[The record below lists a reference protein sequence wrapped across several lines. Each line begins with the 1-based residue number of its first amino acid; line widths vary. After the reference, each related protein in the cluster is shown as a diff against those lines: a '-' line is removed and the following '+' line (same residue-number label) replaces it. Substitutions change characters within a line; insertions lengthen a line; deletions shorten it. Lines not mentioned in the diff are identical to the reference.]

1 MKMNKHKETIQF
13 DSHALGLAFKD
24 ARERKGWTQDYL
36 AERVGKTSRT
46 IMGIENKG
54 QHPSFDLLYQL
65 ATLLEVSIDRYF
77 FIDVRTRA
85 NHHGGDSGRNTKGQR
100 NGGSRLRSLCF
111 FAILRVPLNG
121 KQCLCGHR
129 PQTLLVG
136 ARPKPVSFGPT

>member
-77 FIDVRTRA
+77 FIDVKSK
-85 NHHGGDSGRNTKGQR
+85 DSLKRKHID
-100 NGGSRLRSLCF
+100 F
-111 FAILRVPLNG
+111 
-121 KQCLCGHR
+121 
-129 PQTLLVG
+129 LLDSMTEQELTIMEG
-136 ARPKPVSFGPT
+136 TAEGIRKARETEVHD

>member
-1 MKMNKHKETIQF
+1 MNEHKETKRF

-65 ATLLEVSIDRYF
+65 ATLLDVSIDRHF
-77 FIDVRTRA
+77 FTDIKSRDSLKRKYIDFLLDSMTEQELTIIEGTAEGIHHARETEVR
-85 NHHGGDSGRNTKGQR
+85 K
-100 NGGSRLRSLCF
+100 
-111 FAILRVPLNG
+111 
-121 KQCLCGHR
+121 
-129 PQTLLVG
+129 
-136 ARPKPVSFGPT
+136 

>member
-13 DSHALGLAFKD
+13 DSHALGLALKD

-77 FIDVRTRA
+77 FIDVKSK
-85 NHHGGDSGRNTKGQR
+85 DSLKRKHID
-100 NGGSRLRSLCF
+100 F
-111 FAILRVPLNG
+111 
-121 KQCLCGHR
+121 
-129 PQTLLVG
+129 LLDSMTEQELTIMEG
-136 ARPKPVSFGPT
+136 TAEGIRKARKTEVHD

>member
-1 MKMNKHKETIQF
+1 MNERKEITRF

-65 ATLLEVSIDRYF
+65 AMLLDVSIDRYF
-77 FIDVRTRA
+77 FTDIKSRDSLRRKHIDFLL
-85 NHHGGDSGRNTKGQR
+85 DSMSEQELTIMEGTAEGIRN
-100 NGGSRLRSLCF
+100 
-111 FAILRVPLNG
+111 
-121 KQCLCGHR
+121 
-129 PQTLLVG
+129 
-136 ARPKPVSFGPT
+136 ARETEVQE